1 MQNTACDHCT
11 TDMQS
16 GGSDIEIQRR
26 KMYFWTL
33 WTFGE
38 KAWSRKQAVY
48 KALKGEQA
56 LTSLAEKTS
65 MEREVA
71 DALFLTAAQ
80 DSIDTCICVT
90 GSLCC
95 TPEIN
100 TAL

>member
-1 MQNTACDHCT
+1 
-11 TDMQS
+11 
-16 GGSDIEIQRR
+16 
-26 KMYFWTL
+26 
-33 WTFGE
+33 
-38 KAWSRKQAVY
+38 
-48 KALKGEQA
+48 
-56 LTSLAEKTS
+56 